1 MKTKHVT
8 LLILRLLV
16 GGMLAYSGIMKL
28 LNMPAIT
35 EYFAG
40 MGITSPI
47 VVWAVAI
54 GETLAGLGMV
64 FGVYTQLAAAGAAII
79 MAGAVYYSAIYATS
93 TEVRTTAILLIASVI
108 LMYTGSGKI
117 AIKPCPVSIKDIDPV
132 PAPTPTPSTSN
143 PVVPPTNPTV

>member
-28 LNMPAIT
+28 LNMSVIT

-40 MGITSPI
+40 MGITSPLI
-47 VVWAVAI
+47 VWAVAI

-64 FGVYTQLAAAGAAII
+64 FGVYTQIAAAGAAII
-79 MAGAVYYSAIYATS
+79 MAGAVYYSSVYATS
-93 TEVRTTAILLIASVI
+93 AEVTTTSILLVASVI

-117 AIKPCPVSIKDIDPV
+117 ALKPCPVSIKDEPTSTPATPV
-132 PAPTPTPSTSN
+132 QDT
-143 PVVPPTNPTV
+143 VVPPTNTTL